1 MKEQTKKPEE
11 AKSNSGKVA
20 GMAGAAAVVG
30 ATAVAFGMMGDGDAE
45 ELVEIENVDATDDAA
60 SATAAAE
67 EQVQAAQ
74 AQAEEATAEAAPEAA
89 DAQEEVAA
97 ASSHTTTHASS
108 EQASAPGASDSAEAP
123 HVFEEEIPVV
133 ETNESE
139 AEANDFADAAD
150 TTTEDLAAADVNTD
164 AEVDMA
170 ATEPINLDSDEPV
183 DLAADEPLDMASVE
197 VEDVEA
203 DAPLDMEVPLDAQ
216 EDMASIDMNDVSIDT
231 VNLEDATIGSADLDI
246 NMDDI
251 ESVQLETPNFDRD
264 AAAGDMAM
272 ADTGSFADA
281 IIDGVQDFVKGIV
294 NPEPLDNPT
303 FVEQVDQP
311 ELDSSGL
318 IQFDNT
324 FQITGADGNVI
335 NAAEFHYSDDGFPSI
350 MADTTGDG
358 TYDSIVDMAGNVLGA
373 APANMEVADAL
384 MQLNGDADYMNF
396 DAGGLDA
403 ASDLSYMDNITDTGS
418 DLGVDLV
425 DSGIDMG

>member
-11 AKSNSGKVA
+11 AKNYAGKVA
-20 GMAGAAAVVG
+20 GAAGAAAVVG
-30 ATAVAFGMMGDGDAE
+30 ATAVAFGMMGDGDVE
-45 ELVEIENVDATDDAA
+45 DVVEIDAVDATDDAV
-60 SATAAAE
+60 SAAAAAE

-74 AQAEEATAEAAPEAA
+74 AQTEETAAAPEAEA
-89 DAQEEVAA
+89 AQEEVAA
-97 ASSHTTTHASS
+97 ASGSAARPASS
-108 EQASAPGASDSAEAP
+108 EQASAPETSDSAEAP
-123 HVFEEEIPVV
+123 HVFEDEIPVV
-133 ETNESE
+133 ETNETEVES
-139 AEANDFADAAD
+139 NDFADAAG
-150 TTTEDLAAADVNTD
+150 TSAEDLAAVDMNND

-183 DLAADEPLDMASVE
+183 DLAADEPLDLASVE
-197 VEDVEA
+197 VEAVET
-203 DAPLDMEVPLDAQ
+203 DAPLDMEVPVDAQ
-216 EDMASIDMNDVSIDT
+216 DDMAAIDMNDVSIDT
-231 VNLEDATIGSADLDI
+231 VNLEDETIGSANLDI

-251 ESVQLETPNFDRD
+251 ETVQIETPNFDRE

-272 ADTGSFADA
+272 ADTGSFADT

-294 NPEPLDNPT
+294 NPEALDNPT
-303 FVEQVDQP
+303 FVQQVDQP

-358 TYDSIVDMAGNVLGA
+358 TYDSIVDMAGNILGA
-373 APANMEVADAL
+373 APANMEVADAM

-396 DAGGLDA
+396 DAGAMDA